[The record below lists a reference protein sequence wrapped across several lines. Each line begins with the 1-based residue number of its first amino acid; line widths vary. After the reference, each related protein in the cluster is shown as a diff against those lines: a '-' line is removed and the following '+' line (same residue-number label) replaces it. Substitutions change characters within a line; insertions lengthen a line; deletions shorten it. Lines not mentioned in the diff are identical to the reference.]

1 MFKNYILILL
11 GMTAVTYIPRVL
23 PLWFLTKRELPQALR
38 IWLQYIPAAILA
50 ALTMPSLLIQNEQLH
65 LNWTN
70 TALLAA
76 IPTFYVAYRFKNTLL
91 TIFVGMVVVGLLRWL
106 LPVY

>member
-1 MFKNYILILL
+1 MHENYLLILL

-23 PLWFLTKRELPQALR
+23 PLWLLTKRELPNALR
-38 IWLQYIPAAILA
+38 IWLQYIPPAILA
-50 ALTMPSLLIQNEQLH
+50 ALLMPSLLVQNELLN
-65 LNWTN
+65 LNWNN

-91 TIFVGMVVVGLLRWL
+91 TIFVGMLVVGLLKWL
-106 LPVY
+106 LPLI

>member
-1 MFKNYILILL
+1 MVKNYILILL

-23 PLWFLTKRELPQALR
+23 PLWLLTKRELPQALR

-50 ALTMPSLLIQNEQLH
+50 ALTIPSLLIQNEQLH
-65 LNWTN
+65 LNWNN

-76 IPTFYVAYRFKNTLL
+76 VPTFYVAYRYKNTLL
-91 TIFVGMVVVGLLRWL
+91 TILVGMVVVGLLRWL
-106 LPVY
+106 FPVY